1 MPITYRI
8 DQSARVI
15 FITGNGVVTE
25 EELIANQEALL
36 QDPDCDPAFGRLSDL
51 TGATDFRVSAAGMLQ
66 AYLNVG
72 VRRAVVASDQPAGTG
87 LAQLIQ
93 TARDFGD
100 ENLKVFNDLEDARR
114 WLEL

>member
-25 EELIANQEALL
+25 EELIAHQEALL
-36 QDPDCDPAFGRLSDL
+36 QDPECDPAFGRLSDL
-51 TGATDFRVSAAGMLQ
+51 TGATDFKVSAAGMLQ

-72 VRRAVVASDQPAGTG
+72 TRRAVVASEQPAG
-87 LAQLIQ
+87 
-93 TARDFGD
+93 RDCTDPSSNSTNRSPFA
-100 ENLKVFNDLEDARR
+100 VPRPVM
-114 WLEL
+114 